1 MCSKS
6 LKKSETPRSTRL
18 IPLGRFV
25 NTHGVRGELR
35 LLPYAFP
42 CSTLQ
47 KGLTIFLQG
56 KGTPQ
61 HSYAIE
67 GVRLHAPFVLV
78 KVQGVESVEHASAF
92 REAIVSV
99 TEDQLPP
106 LHEGEFYYYQVVGL
120 EVSTTEV
127 TQIGRIVQVFFSG
140 GHDVW
145 VVRQGKKEHL
155 IPVTEEIVRSIDIPS
170 GRAIIEPLAGLLE

>member
-1 MCSKS
+1 
-6 LKKSETPRSTRL
+6 
-18 IPLGRFV
+18 
-25 NTHGVRGELR
+25 VRGELR

-56 KGTPQ
+56 KDTPR
-61 HSYAIE
+61 HSYTIA

-78 KVQGVESVEHASAF
+78 KLQGIESVEQASAF
-92 REAIVSV
+92 REAIVAV

-120 EVSTTEV
+120 EVLTTNGA
-127 TQIGRIVQVFFSG
+127 QIGKIAQIFFSG

-145 VVRQGKKEHL
+145 VVCQGKKEHL

-170 GRAIIEPLAGLLE
+170 GRAIIEPMEGLLE